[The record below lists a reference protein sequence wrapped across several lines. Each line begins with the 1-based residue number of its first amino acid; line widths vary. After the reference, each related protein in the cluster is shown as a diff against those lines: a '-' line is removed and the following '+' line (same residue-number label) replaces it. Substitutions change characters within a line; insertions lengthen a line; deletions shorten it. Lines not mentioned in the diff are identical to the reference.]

1 MSGGP
6 WIGPTVEE
14 TLECLYREGRRGVVL
29 QPIGFLCDH
38 VEILYDIDIA
48 FQATARK
55 LGLKLFR
62 PESLNASPLLIAAL
76 ADLSSQGLLQL
87 GAAQIEGSPVA
98 LASNQK

>member
-1 MSGGP
+1 M
-6 WIGPTVEE
+6 
-14 TLECLYREGRRGVVL
+14 L

-76 ADLSSQGLLQL
+76 ADLASQGLLHL
-87 GAAQIEGSPVA
+87 GAAQSAISSVVVP
-98 LASNQK
+98 SNQK